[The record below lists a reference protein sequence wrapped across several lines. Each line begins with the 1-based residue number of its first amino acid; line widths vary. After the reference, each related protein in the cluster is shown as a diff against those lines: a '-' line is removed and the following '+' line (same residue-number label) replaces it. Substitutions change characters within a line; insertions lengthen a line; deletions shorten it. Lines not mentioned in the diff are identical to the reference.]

1 MADERRIGVDD
12 RVLDD
17 AALEALAEA
26 HATPPPA
33 ALRDRV
39 LADVRREAAAEPA
52 QARARRWR
60 LVGAAA
66 AMLAV
71 AAGGLVLG
79 ERSRL
84 AVRTAQV
91 RDLARANTALEARV
105 EEQSR
110 ALVTLREGLTAQAQV
125 LRVVAS
131 PTALRAALAAQPSHR
146 GAGQVIVEPNSGDAV
161 VVLTGLPP
169 TSNDEVYELWAIR
182 GEAAPEPA
190 GLIPVGAD
198 GTAAR
203 PVDRVPEPA
212 TVTAFAVSLEPA
224 GGSPSPT
231 GPIVLVGTVGS

>member
-1 MADERRIGVDD
+1 MADERLIGADD
-12 RVLDD
+12 RALDD

-39 LADVRREAAAEPA
+39 VADVRHEAAARRA
-52 QARARRWR
+52 QVHARRWR

-71 AAGGLVLG
+71 VAGGAVLS

-84 AVRTAQV
+84 DARTAQV
-91 RDLARANTALEARV
+91 RELARANAALEARI
-105 EEQSR
+105 ENQGR
-110 ALVTLREGLTAQAQV
+110 ALVDLRDSLAAQAQV
-125 LRVVAS
+125 LRLVGS
-131 PTALRAALAAQPSHR
+131 PTTLRAALAAQPSHR
-146 GAGQVIVEPNSGDAV
+146 GAGQVVVERDSGDAV
-161 VVLTGLPP
+161 VVLTGLRS
-169 TSNDEVYELWAIR
+169 TGEDEVYELWAIR

-203 PVDRVPEPA
+203 PIGRVPDPA

-231 GPIVLVGTVGS
+231 GPIVLVGTVGG